1 MGKPYRTQ
9 RTGILNHVGG
19 IWTPETFD
27 SNEAAQA
34 YIDQAQRQ
42 NPTWHLSK
50 HKPAPVRVTLSV
62 VKPKRSAPNDHH

>member
-1 MGKPYRTQ
+1 MGKPYRIQ
-9 RTGILNHVGG
+9 RIGILNHVGG

-34 YIDQAQRQ
+34 HIDRVQRR

-50 HKPAPVRVTLSV
+50 HKPAPVRVTLSI
-62 VKPKRSAPNDHH
+62 VKTKAERPQ